1 MSKMLKIL
9 IIDDS
14 NDKVAKIIKVIREI
28 SNDIVV
34 EIAID
39 FVSAQK
45 QLISFQY
52 DLLILDINLPVRA
65 GEEPTLETGKNLLAE
80 INRKINI
87 KSPFYIISLSQY
99 SDDCE
104 NLSSIWQTVKYSPE
118 NIDWHLSINEL
129 IKHILKCNFLINN
142 SITIRPTLF
151 LEGKTDEKIL
161 TEAIKLFKPS
171 LLEKISIKSE
181 KSAGASWVSRQ
192 IIVWAHS
199 LKKKDSN
206 YLRAVG
212 LLDGDIAGKQALDE
226 INRVVKVDSA
236 ESKTYK
242 MFRLTP
248 KYAKHIIPIKQKGL
262 DLPVTLEEM
271 FCPEIWEHAK
281 DKSWLELRTNAESLL
296 SNPEKW
302 NKFELSLKDYL
313 MTIGLNDK
321 ENLYLYT
328 FKDDCKEELS
338 KYILSLPIEKRIE
351 VLESFK
357 KLIDEIDVYLFG
369 N

>member
-1 MSKMLKIL
+1 MLKMINIL

-14 NDKVAKIIKVIREI
+14 NDKVANVIKVIREI
-28 SNDIVV
+28 SSEIIV

-39 FVSAQK
+39 FISAQK

-52 DLLILDINLPVRA
+52 DLLILDINLPIRS

-80 INRKINI
+80 INRKANI
-87 KSPFYIISLSQY
+87 KSPFYIISLSQFANEC
-99 SDDCE
+99 D
-104 NLSSIWQTVKYSPE
+104 NLSNIWRTIKYSPE
-118 NIDWHLSINEL
+118 SVEWRLPIIDL
-129 IKHILKCNFLINN
+129 IKHILKCNLIAD
-142 SITIRPTLF
+142 SPIIIKPTLF
-151 LEGKTDEKIL
+151 LEGRTDEKII
-161 TEAIKLFKPS
+161 TEAIRIFKPD
-171 LLEKISIKSE
+171 LLEKVLIRSE

-206 YLRAVG
+206 YIKAVG
-212 LLDGDIAGKQALDE
+212 LLDGDFAGKQALEE
-226 INRVVKVDSA
+226 INRVVKNDSA

-242 MFRLTP
+242 TFKLTP
-248 KYAKHIIPIKQKGL
+248 SYARHIITIKQKGL

-271 FCPEIWEHAK
+271 FCPDIWEYAK

-313 MTIGLNDK
+313 MTIGLDEK

-338 KYILSLPIEKRIE
+338 KYILELPFEERKTAL
-351 VLESFK
+351 VCFK
-357 KLIDEIDVYLFG
+357 KLIEEIEEYLFT
-369 N
+369 

>member
-1 MSKMLKIL
+1 MSKMLNIL

-14 NDKVAKIIKVIREI
+14 NDKVANVIKVIREI
-28 SNDIVV
+28 SSDIIV

-39 FVSAQK
+39 FISAQK

-52 DLLILDINLPVRA
+52 DLLILDINLPIRS

-80 INRKINI
+80 INRKANI
-87 KSPFYIISLSQY
+87 KSPFYIISLSQFAY
-99 SDDCE
+99 ECDD
-104 NLSSIWQTVKYSPE
+104 LSSIWRTIQYSPE
-118 NIDWHLSINEL
+118 SIEWRLPIIDL
-129 IKHILKCNFLINN
+129 IKHILKCSLMADNPVAIK
-142 SITIRPTLF
+142 PTLF
-151 LEGKTDEKIL
+151 LEGKTDEKII
-161 TEAIKLFKPS
+161 TEAIRIFKPD
-171 LLEKISIKSE
+171 LLEKISIRSE

-206 YLRAVG
+206 YIKAVG
-212 LLDGDIAGKQALDE
+212 LLDGDFAGKQALDE
-226 INRVVKVDSA
+226 INRVIKNDSA

-242 MFRLTP
+242 TFKLTP
-248 KYAKHIIPIKQKGL
+248 SYARHIVSIKQKGL

-271 FCPEIWEHAK
+271 FCPDIWEYAK
-281 DKSWLELRTNAESLL
+281 NKSWLEQRTNAESLL

-313 MTIGLNDK
+313 MTIGLDDK

-328 FKDDCKEELS
+328 FKDDCKEQLS
-338 KYILSLPIEKRIE
+338 KYILELPLVERKISLEC
-351 VLESFK
+351 FK
-357 KLIDEIDVYLFG
+357 KLINEIEEYLFV
-369 N
+369 